1 MVYSTVLGVDLQTT
15 GTLRLNSGS
24 SSQEEKVGGSMA
36 SKGKSKI
43 EERKQFSHD
52 ALDYLDHLYR
62 VAFNLAREPQEA
74 RELVQETY
82 VRALNSFE
90 QFSPGTNM
98 RAWLTRILYNF
109 FLDCY
114 HRRKKWVSVEG
125 NSPVEEEGSDY
136 WERVAGEDLGPEGH
150 VLRKELNIQIFEAL
164 GKLREDLHTPIIL
177 VDVGELSYAEAAE
190 VLSCPLGTIRS
201 RLSRGRRYLHK
212 YLKGYVGTAIEK
224 REGTGKTEL
233 QKSRRAYHASGR

>member
-1 MVYSTVLGVDLQTT
+1 MV
-15 GTLRLNSGS
+15 
-24 SSQEEKVGGSMA
+24 

-90 QFSPGTNM
+90 LFSPGTNV

-114 HRRKKWVSVEG
+114 HRRKTCRDCYKV
-125 NSPVEEEGSDY
+125 
-136 WERVAGEDLGPEGH
+136 
-150 VLRKELNIQIFEAL
+150 
-164 GKLREDLHTPIIL
+164 
-177 VDVGELSYAEAAE
+177 
-190 VLSCPLGTIRS
+190 
-201 RLSRGRRYLHK
+201 
-212 YLKGYVGTAIEK
+212 
-224 REGTGKTEL
+224 
-233 QKSRRAYHASGR
+233 